1 MAEALQ
7 PEPHRSTVLTV
18 DLDAVAHN
26 ARTLS
31 RHAGGRPLL
40 AVVKANAYGT
50 GAVPVAKALL
60 NGGVRWL
67 GVALAEEGVQ
77 LRQAGI
83 EAPILMLGPADPSQC
98 PILIEHRLTPAIY
111 SLRFLDALDQCARA
125 AGTAVDVHLKVDS
138 GMGRL
143 GFREEEIPL
152 FLQALSK
159 VDSVRVTGLFSNL
172 ASADDPPSQQ
182 NPDQLARFL
191 STLETLRSGG
201 VDPEWVH
208 LANSSALLA
217 HPPAHLSLC
226 RPGLSLYGIRPS
238 EALPDP
244 GLRPAL
250 SFQTRIAQVKDL
262 PAGTPVGYGA
272 TYRTASRKRVGIL
285 PVGYADGLPRSASP
299 GGHVL
304 VKGAP
309 CPFLGRISM
318 DLAAVDLEPAG
329 EAREGD
335 EVVLWGLSGQKS
347 IDPWDWARW
356 AGTIP
361 YEIMT
366 GVGCRVARRYLEG
379 GTERLVIPIL

>member
-1 MAEALQ
+1 MAEDQQ
-7 PEPHRSTVLTV
+7 PRPHRSTVLTV
-18 DLDAVAHN
+18 DLDAVASN
-26 ARTLS
+26 TRTLS
-31 RHAGGRPLL
+31 IHAGGRPLL

-50 GAVPVAKALL
+50 GAIPVAKALL
-60 NGGVRWL
+60 DGGVSWL
-67 GVALAEEGVQ
+67 GVAMAEEGVQ
-77 LRQAGI
+77 LRRAGI
-83 EAPILMLGPADPSQC
+83 GAPILMLGPADPSQC

-111 SLRFLDALDQCARA
+111 SLPFLEALDQCAGA
-125 AGTAVDVHLKVDS
+125 AGTMVDAHLKVDS

-152 FLQALSK
+152 FLRALSK
-159 VDSVRVTGLFSNL
+159 VGGVRITGLFSNL
-172 ASADDPPSQQ
+172 ASADDPPSRQ

-191 STLETLRSGG
+191 SILETLRRGG

-250 SFQTRIAQVKDL
+250 SFHTRIAQVKDL

-309 CPFLGRISM
+309 CPLIGRVSM

-329 EAREGD
+329 DVREGD
-335 EVVLWGLSGQKS
+335 EVVLWGQSGQETLG
-347 IDPWDWARW
+347 PWDWARW

-379 GTERLVIPIL
+379 GTLRVVIPIL